1 MDKFDFQF
9 RQYFTIFVIRR
20 IANILLKLQI
30 KNNNAMSQIEPIL
43 QENKNRLFFQS
54 NIMIF
59 GNGIRKWRLV
69 LDCRRN

>member
-1 MDKFDFQF
+1 VDKFDFQF

-43 QENKNRLFFQS
+43 QVRTVLLFFQS

-59 GNGIRKWRLV
+59 GMV
-69 LDCRRN
+69 